1 MFCTFCGKKMDPSK
15 RVCPSCGQPQEP
27 RSGGNGFWDILED
40 QPKETA
46 ATPVP
51 QSAAA
56 PRKTTPPAAAAKG
69 RKKKG
74 SLPRRILS
82 VVTAALLLIL
92 MGLEAF
98 AFSERLRLD
107 RKLEELGTEIIR
119 ANQRLDTLE
128 QQLAGLI
135 SNQEESAPQETYAP
149 IATEASNAGGDTFK
163 VPPQWDAQGCQF
175 YTEYA
180 VWVKDVSWEYMD
192 GQGIWQPISSQDSRF
207 RQTNEAGCS
216 TLKILEEDKELFTQ
230 YRCVLL
236 LEDGDEF
243 RSEPVRLLKPQD
255 AEDPQSTQAQS

>member
-107 RKLEELGTEIIR
+107 QELKELGEKIIQ
-119 ANQRLDTLE
+119 ANQRLDTLK
-128 QQLAGLI
+128 QQLDGLV
-135 SNQEESAPQETYAP
+135 SNQEGSAPQETYAP
-149 IATEASNAGGDTFK
+149 IATEASNAGGDTFT

-175 YTEYA
+175 YTEYD
-180 VWVKDVSWEYMD
+180 VRVKGVSWEYLD
-192 GQGIWQPISSQDSRF
+192 GQGIWQRIDHQDSRF
-207 RQTNEAGCS
+207 RQADEEGCS
-216 TLKILEEDKELFTQ
+216 TLKILEEDEALFTQ

-243 RSEPVRLLKPQD
+243 RSEPVRLPKAQD
-255 AEDPQSTQAQS
+255 AEDPQATQGQP